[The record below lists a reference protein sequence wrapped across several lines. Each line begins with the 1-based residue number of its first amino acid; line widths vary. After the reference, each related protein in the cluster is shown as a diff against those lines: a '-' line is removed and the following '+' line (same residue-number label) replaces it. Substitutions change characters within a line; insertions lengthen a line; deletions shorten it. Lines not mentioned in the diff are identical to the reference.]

1 MPLHQLE
8 GRAIS
13 DPHMGI
19 GCSVAQKRDS
29 SLKIL
34 LVLGRKSQRTSRN
47 WIAHPCPFSSRL
59 NVSTDITQSP
69 LGHVCQKQNH
79 TAAWVLLL
87 ALVLFTGVAW
97 RCPYPPSLYQKA
109 AGKYQEESESG
120 AGAARITVVLFTC
133 LF

>member
-1 MPLHQLE
+1 MSAIASV
-8 GRAIS
+8 RAIS
-13 DPHMGI
+13 DPHTGI
-19 GCSVAQKRDS
+19 GCSVAQFVSRRG
-29 SLKIL
+29 IL
-34 LVLGRKSQRTSRN
+34 LVLGHKPQRTSRN

-59 NVSTDITQSP
+59 NVFTDITQSP